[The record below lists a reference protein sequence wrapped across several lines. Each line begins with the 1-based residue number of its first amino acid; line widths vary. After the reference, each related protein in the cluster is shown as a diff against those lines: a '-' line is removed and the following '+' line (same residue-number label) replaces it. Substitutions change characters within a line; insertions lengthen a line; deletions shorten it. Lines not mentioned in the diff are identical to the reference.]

1 MDNQTEHETDGGAL
15 APASLDGRQMAIVTR
30 LARSWARAEDEL
42 DLFNEGLS
50 PAAPEEAR
58 EIAQSY
64 LEDAQDLL
72 DGAHLT
78 PLLAFADILSRPVR
92 QRLTGGEDVEIVRN
106 HIGDL
111 MADVALI
118 QEQIAAF
125 EQGTGPRREQAWEK
139 AARRAIRGKLT
150 EAGQA
155 WRVLVRICPSVMDG
169 AKKAASDDSTMLLE
183 QIEDARRLHAASCK
197 EIENLKAK
205 AARKTAAYHHN
216 LEREVLKSR
225 AILGVIREKAPGLLD
240 EIYAAVDT
248 AQGKVPAGTCSQDRE
263 PVAA

>member
-1 MDNQTEHETDGGAL
+1 MDNRTTHETDGGAL

-50 PAAPEEAR
+50 PAAPDEAR
-58 EIAQSY
+58 EVAQSY
-64 LEDAQDLL
+64 LEDTQDLL

-111 MADVALI
+111 LADVALI

-155 WRVLVRICPSVMDG
+155 WRVLVRICPSIMGEAREAVAG
-169 AKKAASDDSTMLLE
+169 DSAILLE
-183 QIEDARRLHAASCK
+183 HLEEMKRFHASARK
-197 EIENLKAK
+197 EVENLKAK
-205 AARKTAAYHHN
+205 AVRKTAAYHHN
-216 LEREVLKSR
+216 LEQEVLKSR
-225 AILGVIREKAPGLLD
+225 AILDVVREKAPDLLG
-240 EIYAAVDT
+240 EIYAAVDR
-248 AQGKVPAGTCSQDRE
+248 AQGKVPAL
-263 PVAA
+263 AA